1 MRNSDENPRVTQLA
15 DHSVPALPRHRIEFP
30 PPTGDETPDQD
41 EAAFFL
47 VEEGRREKIRF
58 HQYGE
63 IYRRQGLYEQLF
75 YDRLKC
81 QSPGKVSEILQATL
95 ERNSLQHSE
104 LRVLD
109 LGGGNGMSGE
119 AVAKY
124 GVARLVGVDIVP
136 EAKDAAFRDRP
147 GLYDNYYVC
156 DLGDLSEEE
165 REDLEAWDFDCLLTV
180 AALGFGDIPARALGE
195 GFNLVS
201 DRAWIALNIKDSFL
215 DPTDDSGFSWM
226 VRELIFS
233 DYMDL
238 HHMERYRHRIA
249 IDGKPLYYYAVVA
262 RKTGR
267 PLPEGL
273 LEKLAD

>member
-1 MRNSDENPRVTQLA
+1 MSDIEETYRATQPSGHAAPL
-15 DHSVPALPRHRIEFP
+15 LPRHRIEFP
-30 PPTGDETPDQD
+30 PPSGERTPDQD
-41 EAAFFL
+41 EAAFYL
-47 VEEGRREKIRF
+47 VENGAREKIRF
-58 HQYGE
+58 HEYGE

-95 ERNSLQHSE
+95 EKNSAQHSE

-136 EAKDAAFRDRP
+136 EAKEAAFRDRP
-147 GLYDNYYVC
+147 GLYDHYYVC
-156 DLGDLSEEE
+156 DMGNLNDHE
-165 REDLEAWDFDCLLTV
+165 REELEAWNFDCLLTV
-180 AALGFGDIPARALGE
+180 AALGFGDIPAPVLAE

-201 DRAWIALNIKDSFL
+201 DHAWIAFNIKDTFL
-215 DPTDDSGFSWM
+215 DPAEHSGFSRM
-226 VRELIFS
+226 IRELIFS
-233 DYMDL
+233 DYLEL
-238 HHMERYRHRIA
+238 HHMERYRHRLA

-262 RKTGR
+262 RKTGK
-267 PLPEGL
+267 PMPEGMV
-273 LEKLAD
+273 